1 MSSRLYEP
9 YKNNRLSFSELPD
22 LPQPSLLNPALGP
35 AQTAQDLVPET
46 LPPIEENIMA
56 MAPENDLQESFKH
69 TERSVDVAG
78 IERL

>member
-1 MSSRLYEP
+1 
-9 YKNNRLSFSELPD
+9 
-22 LPQPSLLNPALGP
+22 
-35 AQTAQDLVPET
+35 VPET

-78 IERL
+78 FERL